1 MSNVYNMFYR
11 KLLYYKYIL
20 YIKWLILCFM
30 ILSDDPVLLQE
41 RQPLPCHTTWGPG
54 MVQSQPSLHRQED
67 PYRSEGSRLN
77 DEESCYYG
85 TVNIESKLILVFTGL

>member
-1 MSNVYNMFYR
+1 MAHVMFYD
-11 KLLYYKYIL
+11 
-20 YIKWLILCFM
+20 F
-30 ILSDDPVLLQE
+30 SDDPVLLQE
-41 RQPLPCHTTWGPG
+41 RQPLPCDTTWGPG

-85 TVNIESKLILVFTGL
+85 TVNIESKLILHFTGL